1 MANIPLAS
9 THGSYSMMGQR
20 RKPGVAVNV
29 EHMERIE
36 ADLVLSGKA
45 STVGTSELSRSL
57 AYAAA
62 RSCSCGGHVCRDA

>member
-20 RKPGVAVNV
+20 RKPGVV